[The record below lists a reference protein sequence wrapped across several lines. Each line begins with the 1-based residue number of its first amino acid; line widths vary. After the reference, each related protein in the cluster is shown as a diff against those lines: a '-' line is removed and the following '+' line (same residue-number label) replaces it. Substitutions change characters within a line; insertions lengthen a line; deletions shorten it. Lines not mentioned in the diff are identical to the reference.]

1 MEGLEGHTI
10 LHAGPPIE
18 WERMCGAMRGSVIGL
33 VLWEGWATTPQEA
46 ERLMGD
52 GKVRLEP
59 NHHHHGVGPMA
70 GTTSPSLPVW
80 VVENRTSGNR
90 AYCRLAE
97 GFQQFGQFDAEALG
111 GLVRWRDVWA
121 PSIRA
126 GLRKLGP
133 IPLKSIIARAL
144 QMGDELHNRPNAAS
158 SLFANVM
165 GQAMVD
171 ADVPK
176 QALLQTMGY
185 LSGNEF
191 LFLGISMAAAKSA
204 VEPLEGI
211 EDSTLVTAMARNGVE
226 FGIRV
231 SGMPGQWFVAPAP
244 AVDGLFLPGFNR
256 ADAGL
261 DMGDS
266 AITETVGWGGFV
278 LGGAPGILAL
288 TGGTPEEALRI
299 SRDMRDITAGLSP
312 DYQIAGTWVCRHRG
326 GHRHSEGGRDRH
338 RTGDRHRDR
347 ASRTRSPQDRRRPG
361 ESAHGLLPEG
371 TRGVRPSTRRDERHR
386 LFRAA
391 QHLPRLGLPDA
402 RCQGAGGVRRRQE
415 RGCAH
420 GHTGTTRGC

>member
-1 MEGLEGHTI
+1 MSTATIDLKSRVEAANAVALTRLVSADPVLVDVAPAADVIEGLEGRMI
-10 LHAGPPIE
+10 LHAGPPIP

-33 VLWEGWATTPQEA
+33 VLWEGWASTREDA
-46 ERLMGD
+46 ERLLAE

-97 GFQQFGQFDAEALG
+97 SFQQFGQFDAEALS
-111 GLVRWRDVWA
+111 GLTKWRDVWA
-121 PSIRA
+121 PSLRT
-126 GLRKLGP
+126 GLRKRGP

-176 QALLQTMGY
+176 PALLQTMGY

-204 VEPLEGI
+204 AEPLEGL

-226 FGIRV
+226 FGIRI

-244 AVDGLFLPGFNR
+244 PVDGLFLPGFKSE
-256 ADAGL
+256 DAGL

-288 TGGTPEEALRI
+288 TGGTPDQALRI
-299 SRDMRDITAGLSP
+299 SRDMREITAGLSP
-312 DYQIAGTWVCRHRG
+312 DYRMPALGFAGTAVGIDIRKVVATGIEPVIDTAIAHREPGHPKIG
-326 GHRHSEGGRDRH
+326 GGLVRAPMDCFRKALADFAHRH
-338 RTGDRHRDR
+338 
-347 ASRTRSPQDRRRPG
+347 
-361 ESAHGLLPEG
+361 
-371 TRGVRPSTRRDERHR
+371 GV
-386 LFRAA
+386 
-391 QHLPRLGLPDA
+391 
-402 RCQGAGGVRRRQE
+402 
-415 RGCAH
+415 
-420 GHTGTTRGC
+420 

>member
-1 MEGLEGHTI
+1 MSATAADLKGRVEAANTVALARLVTADPVLIDVAPAGEVVQGLEGRMI
-10 LHAGPPIE
+10 LHAGPPIP
-18 WERMCGAMRGSVIGL
+18 WERMCGAMRGSLVGL
-33 VLWEGWATTPQEA
+33 VLWEGWASAPEEA
-46 ERLMGD
+46 ERLLAA

-97 GFQQFGQFDAEALG
+97 GMQQFGQFDIEALS
-111 GLVRWRDVWA
+111 GLSRWRDVWA
-121 PSIRA
+121 PSVRA
-126 GLRKLGP
+126 GLRKRGP

-158 SLFANVM
+158 SLFANLM
-165 GQAMVD
+165 AQAMVD

-176 QALLQTMGY
+176 AALLQTMGY
-185 LSGNEF
+185 LAGNEF

-204 VEPLEGI
+204 AEPLEGV

-231 SGMPGQWFVAPAP
+231 SGLPGQWFIAPAP
-244 AVDGLFLPGFNR
+244 PVDGLFLPGFK
-256 ADAGL
+256 AEDAGL

-288 TGGTPEEALRI
+288 TGGTPEQALRI
-299 SRDMRDITAGLSP
+299 SREMREITAGLSP
-312 DYQIAGTWVCRHRG
+312 DYRMPALGFAGTAVGIDIRKVVATGIEPVIDTAIAHREPGHPKIG
-326 GHRHSEGGRDRH
+326 GGLVRAPLDCFRKALAEFAHRH
-338 RTGDRHRDR
+338 
-347 ASRTRSPQDRRRPG
+347 
-361 ESAHGLLPEG
+361 
-371 TRGVRPSTRRDERHR
+371 GV
-386 LFRAA
+386 
-391 QHLPRLGLPDA
+391 
-402 RCQGAGGVRRRQE
+402 
-415 RGCAH
+415 
-420 GHTGTTRGC
+420 

>member
-1 MEGLEGHTI
+1 MSTATVDLKSRVEAANAVALTQLVSADPVLVDVAPAGEVVEGLAGRII
-10 LHAGPPIE
+10 LHAGPPIP

-33 VLWEGWATTPQEA
+33 VLWEGWASTVEDA
-46 ERLMGD
+46 ERQLAAGE
-52 GKVRLEP
+52 VRLEP

-80 VVENRTSGNR
+80 VVENGTSGNR

-97 GFQQFGQFDAEALG
+97 SFQQFGQFDSEALS
-111 GLVRWRDVWA
+111 GLTRWRDVWA
-121 PSIRA
+121 PSVRA
-126 GLRKLGP
+126 GLRKRGP

-176 QALLQTMGY
+176 PALLQTMGY

-204 VEPLEGI
+204 AEPLEGV

-244 AVDGLFLPGFNR
+244 PVDGLLLPGFKSE
-256 ADAGL
+256 DAGL

-288 TGGTPEEALRI
+288 TGGTPEQALGI
-299 SRDMRDITAGLSP
+299 SRDMREITAGLSP
-312 DYQIAGTWVCRHRG
+312 DYRMPALGFAGAAVGIDIRKVVATGIEPVIDTAIAHRDAGHPKIG
-326 GHRHSEGGRDRH
+326 GGLVRAPMDCFRKALAEFAHRH
-338 RTGDRHRDR
+338 
-347 ASRTRSPQDRRRPG
+347 
-361 ESAHGLLPEG
+361 
-371 TRGVRPSTRRDERHR
+371 GV
-386 LFRAA
+386 
-391 QHLPRLGLPDA
+391 
-402 RCQGAGGVRRRQE
+402 
-415 RGCAH
+415 
-420 GHTGTTRGC
+420 

>member
-1 MEGLEGHTI
+1 MSTATSDLKSRVEAANAVALTRLVSADPVLVDVAPAGEVVEGLEGRMI
-10 LHAGPPIE
+10 LHAGPPIP

-33 VLWEGWATTPQEA
+33 VLWEGWATTAAEA
-46 ERLMGD
+46 ERQLAA

-97 GFQQFGQFDAEALG
+97 SFQQFGQFDAEALN
-111 GLVRWRDVWA
+111 GLTRWRDVWA
-121 PSIRA
+121 PSVRA
-126 GLRKLGP
+126 GLRKRGP

-171 ADVPK
+171 AEVAK
-176 QALLQTMGY
+176 TALLQTMGY

-191 LFLGISMAAAKSA
+191 LFLGISMAAAKSTA
-204 VEPLEGI
+204 EPVEGV

-244 AVDGLFLPGFNR
+244 AVDGLFLPGFK
-256 ADAGL
+256 AEDAGL

-288 TGGTPEEALRI
+288 TGGTPDQALGI
-299 SRDMRDITAGLSP
+299 SRDMREITTGLSP
-312 DYQIAGTWVCRHRG
+312 DYRMPALGFAGTAVGIDIRKVVA
-326 GHRHSEGGRDRH
+326 
-338 RTGDRHRDR
+338 TGIEPVIDTAIAHRDPGHPKIGGGLVR
-347 ASRTRSPQDRRRPG
+347 APMDCFRKALA
-361 ESAHGLLPEG
+361 EFAH
-371 TRGVRPSTRRDERHR
+371 RQGV
-386 LFRAA
+386 
-391 QHLPRLGLPDA
+391 
-402 RCQGAGGVRRRQE
+402 
-415 RGCAH
+415 
-420 GHTGTTRGC
+420 

>member
-1 MEGLEGHTI
+1 MSTTTTDLKSRVEAANTAALARLISADPVLVDVAPAGEVVEGLEGHTI

-33 VLWEGWATTPQEA
+33 VLWEGWATTPEEA
-46 ERLMGD
+46 ERLVGD

-80 VVENRTSGNR
+80 VVENRSAGNR

-126 GLRKLGP
+126 GLRKRGP

-204 VEPLEGI
+204 AEPLEGM

-231 SGMPGQWFVAPAP
+231 SGMPGQWFVAPSP

-299 SRDMRDITAGLSP
+299 SRDMRHITAGLSP
-312 DYQIAGTWVCRHRG
+312 DYRLPALGFSGTAVGIDIRKVVATGIEPVIDTAIAHREPGHPKIGGGLVRAPMDCFRKALAEFALRH
-326 GHRHSEGGRDRH
+326 
-338 RTGDRHRDR
+338 
-347 ASRTRSPQDRRRPG
+347 
-361 ESAHGLLPEG
+361 
-371 TRGVRPSTRRDERHR
+371 GV
-386 LFRAA
+386 
-391 QHLPRLGLPDA
+391 
-402 RCQGAGGVRRRQE
+402 
-415 RGCAH
+415 
-420 GHTGTTRGC
+420 

>member
-1 MEGLEGHTI
+1 MSTATSDLKTRVEAANTAALARLVSADPVLVDVAPAAEVVEGLEGRMI
-10 LHAGPPIE
+10 LHAGPPIP

-33 VLWEGWATTPQEA
+33 VLWEGWASTPVDA
-46 ERLMGD
+46 EKLLAE
-52 GKVRLEP
+52 GKIRLEP

-80 VVENRTSGNR
+80 VVENRTHGNR

-97 GFQQFGQFDAEALG
+97 SLQQFGQFDVEALS
-111 GLVRWRDVWA
+111 GLTRWRDVWA
-121 PSIRA
+121 PSMRA
-126 GLRKLGP
+126 GLRKRGP

-165 GQAMVD
+165 SQAMVD
-171 ADVPK
+171 AGVPTP
-176 QALLQTMGY
+176 ALLETMGY

-204 VEPLEGI
+204 AEPLEGMA
-211 EDSTLVTAMARNGVE
+211 DSTLVTAMARNGVE

-244 AVDGLFLPGFNR
+244 PVDGLLLPGFK
-256 ADAGL
+256 AEDAGL

-288 TGGTPEEALRI
+288 TGGTPEQALRI
-299 SRDMRDITAGLSP
+299 SREMREITTGLSP
-312 DYQIAGTWVCRHRG
+312 DYRIPALGFAGTAVGIDIRKVVATGIEPVIDTAIAHREQGHPKIG
-326 GHRHSEGGRDRH
+326 GGLVKAPLDCFRKAFAEFAHRH
-338 RTGDRHRDR
+338 
-347 ASRTRSPQDRRRPG
+347 
-361 ESAHGLLPEG
+361 
-371 TRGVRPSTRRDERHR
+371 GV
-386 LFRAA
+386 
-391 QHLPRLGLPDA
+391 
-402 RCQGAGGVRRRQE
+402 
-415 RGCAH
+415 
-420 GHTGTTRGC
+420 

>member
-1 MEGLEGHTI
+1 MSATAADLKGRVEAANTVALARLVTADPVLIDVAPAGEVVQGLEGRMI
-10 LHAGPPIE
+10 LHAGPPIP
-18 WERMCGAMRGSVIGL
+18 WERMCGAMRGSLVGL
-33 VLWEGWATTPQEA
+33 VLWEGWASAPEEA
-46 ERLMGD
+46 ERLLAA

-80 VVENRTSGNR
+80 VVENRTSGNL

-97 GFQQFGQFDAEALG
+97 GMQQFGQFDIEALS
-111 GLVRWRDVWA
+111 GLNRWRDVWA

-126 GLRKLGP
+126 GLRKRGP

-158 SLFANVM
+158 SLFANLM
-165 GQAMVD
+165 AQAMVD

-176 QALLQTMGY
+176 AALLQTMGY
-185 LSGNEF
+185 LAGNEF

-204 VEPLEGI
+204 AEPLEGV

-231 SGMPGQWFVAPAP
+231 SGLPGQWFIAPAP
-244 AVDGLFLPGFNR
+244 PVDGLFLPGFK
-256 ADAGL
+256 AEDAGL

-288 TGGTPEEALRI
+288 TGGTPEQALRI
-299 SRDMRDITAGLSP
+299 SREMREITAGLSP
-312 DYQIAGTWVCRHRG
+312 DYRMPALGFAGTAVGIDIRKVVATGIEPVIDTAIAHREPGHPKIG
-326 GHRHSEGGRDRH
+326 GGLVRAPLDCFRKALAEFAHRH
-338 RTGDRHRDR
+338 
-347 ASRTRSPQDRRRPG
+347 
-361 ESAHGLLPEG
+361 
-371 TRGVRPSTRRDERHR
+371 GV
-386 LFRAA
+386 
-391 QHLPRLGLPDA
+391 
-402 RCQGAGGVRRRQE
+402 
-415 RGCAH
+415 
-420 GHTGTTRGC
+420 

>member
-1 MEGLEGHTI
+1 MSTATSDLKSRVEAANAVALTRLVSADPVLVDVAPAAEVVEGLEDRMI
-10 LHAGPPIE
+10 LHAGPPIP

-33 VLWEGWATTPQEA
+33 VLWEGWATTVEDA
-46 ERLMGD
+46 ERQLAA

-90 AYCRLAE
+90 AFCRLAE
-97 GFQQFGQFDAEALG
+97 SLQQFGQFDAEALS
-111 GLVRWRDVWA
+111 GLTRWRDVWA
-121 PSIRA
+121 PSVRA
-126 GLRKLGP
+126 GLRKRGP

-176 QALLQTMGY
+176 PALLQTMGY

-204 VEPLEGI
+204 AEPVEGV

-244 AVDGLFLPGFNR
+244 PVDGLFLPGFK
-256 ADAGL
+256 AEDAGL

-288 TGGTPEEALRI
+288 TGGTPDQALRI
-299 SRDMRDITAGLSP
+299 SRDMREITTGLSP
-312 DYQIAGTWVCRHRG
+312 DYRMPALGFAGTAVGIDIRKVVATGIEPVIDTAIAHREPGHPKIG
-326 GHRHSEGGRDRH
+326 GGLVRAPMDCFRRALAEFAHRH
-338 RTGDRHRDR
+338 
-347 ASRTRSPQDRRRPG
+347 
-361 ESAHGLLPEG
+361 
-371 TRGVRPSTRRDERHR
+371 GV
-386 LFRAA
+386 
-391 QHLPRLGLPDA
+391 
-402 RCQGAGGVRRRQE
+402 
-415 RGCAH
+415 
-420 GHTGTTRGC
+420 

>member
-1 MEGLEGHTI
+1 MTTATSDLKSKVEAANAAALTRLVSADPVLIDVAPAAEVVEGLEGRMI
-10 LHAGPPIE
+10 LHAGPPIP

-33 VLWEGWATTPQEA
+33 VLWEGWASTPEDAGKLVA
-46 ERLMGD
+46 E
-52 GKVRLEP
+52 GKIRLEP

-80 VVENRTSGNR
+80 VVENRTTGNR

-97 GFQQFGQFDAEALG
+97 SFQQFGQFDAEALS
-111 GLVRWRDVWA
+111 GLTRWRDVWA
-121 PSIRA
+121 PSMRA
-126 GLRKLGP
+126 GLRKRGP

-165 GQAMVD
+165 SQAMVD

-176 QALLQTMGY
+176 SALLETMGY

-204 VEPLEGI
+204 VEPLEGV

-231 SGMPGQWFVAPAP
+231 SSMPGQWFVAPAP
-244 AVDGLFLPGFNR
+244 PVDGLLLPGFKSE
-256 ADAGL
+256 DAGL

-288 TGGTPEEALRI
+288 TGGTPEQALRI
-299 SRDMRDITAGLSP
+299 SRDMREITTGLSP
-312 DYQIAGTWVCRHRG
+312 DYRMPALGFAGTAVGIDIRKVVATGIEPVIDTAIAHREPGHPKIG
-326 GHRHSEGGRDRH
+326 GGLVRAPMECFREALAEFAHRHGM
-338 RTGDRHRDR
+338 
-347 ASRTRSPQDRRRPG
+347 
-361 ESAHGLLPEG
+361 
-371 TRGVRPSTRRDERHR
+371 
-386 LFRAA
+386 
-391 QHLPRLGLPDA
+391 
-402 RCQGAGGVRRRQE
+402 
-415 RGCAH
+415 
-420 GHTGTTRGC
+420 

>member
-1 MEGLEGHTI
+1 MSTATSDLKSRVEAANAVALTRLVSADPVLVDVAPAAEVVEGLQGHMI
-10 LHAGPPIE
+10 LHAGPPIP

-33 VLWEGWATTPQEA
+33 VLWEGWATTVEDA
-46 ERLMGD
+46 ERQLAA

-97 GFQQFGQFDAEALG
+97 SFQQFGQFDGEALG
-111 GLVRWRDVWA
+111 GLTRWRDVWA
-121 PSIRA
+121 PSVRA
-126 GLRKLGP
+126 GLRKRGP

-171 ADVPK
+171 ADVAKP
-176 QALLQTMGY
+176 ALLQTLGY

-191 LFLGISMAAAKSA
+191 LFLGISMAAAKSTA
-204 VEPLEGI
+204 EPVEGI
-211 EDSTLVTAMARNGVE
+211 EDSSLVTAMARNGVE

-244 AVDGLFLPGFNR
+244 AVDGLFLPGFK
-256 ADAGL
+256 AEDAGL

-288 TGGTPEEALRI
+288 TGGTPDQALGI
-299 SRDMRDITAGLSP
+299 SREMREITTGLSP
-312 DYQIAGTWVCRHRG
+312 DYRMPALGFAGTAVGIDIRKVVATGIEPVIDTAIAHRDPGHPKIG
-326 GHRHSEGGRDRH
+326 GGLVRAPMDCFRKALAEFAHRH
-338 RTGDRHRDR
+338 
-347 ASRTRSPQDRRRPG
+347 
-361 ESAHGLLPEG
+361 
-371 TRGVRPSTRRDERHR
+371 GV
-386 LFRAA
+386 
-391 QHLPRLGLPDA
+391 
-402 RCQGAGGVRRRQE
+402 
-415 RGCAH
+415 
-420 GHTGTTRGC
+420 

>member
-1 MEGLEGHTI
+1 MSATAADLKGRVEAANTVALARLVTADPVLIDVAPAGEVVQGLEGRMI
-10 LHAGPPIE
+10 LHAGPPIP
-18 WERMCGAMRGSVIGL
+18 WERMCGAMRGSLVGL
-33 VLWEGWATTPQEA
+33 VLWEGWASAPEEA
-46 ERLMGD
+46 ERLLAA

-97 GFQQFGQFDAEALG
+97 GMQQFGQFDIEALS
-111 GLVRWRDVWA
+111 GLNRWRDVWA
-121 PSIRA
+121 PSVRA
-126 GLRKLGP
+126 GLRKRGP

-158 SLFANVM
+158 SLFANLM
-165 GQAMVD
+165 AQAMVD

-176 QALLQTMGY
+176 AALLQTMGY
-185 LSGNEF
+185 LAGNEF

-204 VEPLEGI
+204 AEPLEGV

-231 SGMPGQWFVAPAP
+231 SGLPGQWFIAPAP
-244 AVDGLFLPGFNR
+244 PVDGLFLPGFK
-256 ADAGL
+256 AEDAGL

-288 TGGTPEEALRI
+288 TGGTPEQALRI
-299 SRDMRDITAGLSP
+299 SREMREITAGLSP
-312 DYQIAGTWVCRHRG
+312 DYRMPALGFAGTAVGIDIRKVVATGIEPVIDTAIAHREPGHPKIG
-326 GHRHSEGGRDRH
+326 GGLVRAPLDCFRKALAEFAHRH
-338 RTGDRHRDR
+338 
-347 ASRTRSPQDRRRPG
+347 
-361 ESAHGLLPEG
+361 
-371 TRGVRPSTRRDERHR
+371 GV
-386 LFRAA
+386 
-391 QHLPRLGLPDA
+391 
-402 RCQGAGGVRRRQE
+402 
-415 RGCAH
+415 
-420 GHTGTTRGC
+420 